1 MPSTATCDSRRPH
14 TSDAGAA
21 FRSARSTR
29 QIRTSVGLHV
39 TVEMSKQ
46 QCSDEESSAL
56 PPFDQRQRTGACR
69 HAIRALSQR
78 LRRHADFS
86 EVAITGGSVAQEVT
100 TGPLLVSLRGGAT
113 LHFSG
118 GRELLAIVW
127 DALDGVAE
135 QAETAED
142 RSINRHQH
150 IEYFSGDEH
159 RSPDS
164 VPLAVV
170 ADWPE

>member
-1 MPSTATCDSRRPH
+1 MRNYPRCRLSINGSELEL
-14 TSDAGAA
+14 AG
-21 FRSARSTR
+21 TP
-29 QIRTSVGLHV
+29 
-39 TVEMSKQ
+39 
-46 QCSDEESSAL
+46 SAL
-56 PPFDQRQRTGACR
+56 
-69 HAIRALSQR
+69 RALGQR

-100 TGPLLVSLRGGAT
+100 TGPLLVSLQGVAA

-118 GRELLAIVW
+118 GLEFLAIVW

-150 IEYFSGDEH
+150 IEYFPGDEH
-159 RSPDS
+159 R
-164 VPLAVV
+164 
-170 ADWPE
+170 